1 VSWIRNFYQD
11 GTVSNELFYLFFCR
25 LISALFSN
33 PYLNLAP
40 KPYLSYLVSTL
51 LSSIILERRD
61 KSAPPVLDHV
71 DLAAGVLSQTLRRWA
86 TPVNQLR

>member
-1 VSWIRNFYQD
+1 MILPVRIYNANWY
-11 GTVSNELFYLFFCR
+11 TCR
-25 LISALFSN
+25 LISAVFSN
-33 PYLNLAP
+33 PHLNLAP

-71 DLAAGVLSQTLRRWA
+71 DLAAGVLSHTLQRWA